1 MKGGSARYLIKEGFR
16 NLWINRLMTFAS
28 VGVLAAC
35 LLLVGFAMLFSDN
48 VNSIVGYVAD
58 QNELVAFLEKDN
70 TEEENLA
77 LRDKI
82 AAMED
87 VDEVIYVTKDEAWEI
102 QKEKLGDA
110 AALLEEN
117 GDNPYYAYFTI
128 RERNLEKIDSTTA
141 AIERLDGIKQVN
153 SSEGFANS
161 IVQIRKMVNVFGGAV
176 IAALVLVSL
185 VIIAN
190 TIRSAVFSRRK
201 EINIMKYVGATNAF
215 IRVPFLVEGV
225 LLGVIAAAVSFLLIW
240 GGYSLLYNALT
251 GDMMTS
257 FVANAMKSMLPFR
270 EVALRLGLLFLGAGI
285 LTGTLGSL
293 ISVRNHLKV

>member
-1 MKGGSARYLIKEGFR
+1 MKGGSAKYLVKEGFR

-28 VGVLAAC
+28 VGVLTAC

-48 VNSIVGYVAD
+48 VSSIVGYVEE
-58 QNELVAFLEKDN
+58 QNELVAFLKKDN

-77 LRDKI
+77 LQKKI

-87 VDEVIYVTKDEAWEI
+87 VDEIVYVTKDEAWEI

-110 AALLEEN
+110 ASLLEEN

-128 RERNLEKIDSTTA
+128 KEKDLEKIDQTTV
-141 AIERLDGIKQVN
+141 AIEKMDGIEKVN
-153 SSEGFANS
+153 SSNGFAKS
-161 IVQIRKMVNVFGGAV
+161 IVQIRKMVNIFGGAV

-201 EINIMKYVGATNAF
+201 EINIMKYVGATNSF
-215 IRVPFLVEGV
+215 IRVPFMVEGV
-225 LLGVIAAAVSFLLIW
+225 ILGILAAAIAFLLIW
-240 GGYSLLYNALT
+240 GGYSLLYSSLT
-251 GDMMTS
+251 GDMMAS
-257 FVANAMKSMLPFR
+257 FVANALKSMLPFR
-270 EVALRLGLLFLGAGI
+270 EVAAKIGVLFLAAGV

-293 ISVRNHLKV
+293 LSVRNHLKV